1 MALLLLEYFME
12 IFIEEESFMI
22 AGIQSAV
29 SGLQAYTTKIANNA
43 NNIANVNTEGFKRD
57 RVVLSTQAPQGV
69 KADVEQVNTPGP
81 MVAEQS
87 DQGLVMV
94 EQSNVDLGEEFV
106 DVMISTHGF
115 KANLKTVQAADA
127 LMQAV
132 LDIKA

>member
-1 MALLLLEYFME
+1 MT
-12 IFIEEESFMI
+12 
-22 AGIQSAV
+22 GIQTAV

-43 NNIANVNTEGFKRD
+43 NNIANVNTESFKRD
-57 RVVLSTQAPQGV
+57 RVALSAQAPRGV
-69 KADVEQVNTPGP
+69 KADVEQVNAPGP

-106 DVMISTHGF
+106 DLMINAHGF
-115 KANLKTVQAADA
+115 KANLKTVQTADV

>member
-1 MALLLLEYFME
+1 
-12 IFIEEESFMI
+12 MI
-22 AGIQSAV
+22 TGIQSAV
-29 SGLQAYTTKIANNA
+29 SGLQAYAIKIANNA
-43 NNIANVNTEGFKRD
+43 NNIANVNTGGFKRD
-57 RVVLSTQAPQGV
+57 RVVLSAQAPQGV
-69 KADVEQVNTPGP
+69 KADVEQVSTPGP

-106 DVMISTHGF
+106 DMMINTHGF
-115 KANLKTVQAADA
+115 KANLKTVQATDA